1 MLAIS
6 PKIDPEVDIGA
17 IVSPMLFLL
26 VFFMKGTIVK
36 MGIHVSAYVNV

>member
-6 PKIDPEVDIGA
+6 PEIDPEVGIGA
-17 IVSPMLFLL
+17 IVSPVLFLL
-26 VFFMKGTIVK
+26 VFFMKGIIVN